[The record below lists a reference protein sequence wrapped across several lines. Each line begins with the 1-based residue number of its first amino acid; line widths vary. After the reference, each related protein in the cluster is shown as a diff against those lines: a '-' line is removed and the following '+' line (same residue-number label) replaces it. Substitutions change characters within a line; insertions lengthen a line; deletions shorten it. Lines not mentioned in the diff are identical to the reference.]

1 MNNIKTLIISGI
13 AGIVGGI
20 VGGYLIAPI
29 IFIIW
34 AGGSIERD
42 YRLNMY
48 EVARFFGL
56 TDRYIISYI
65 IAFAITFMITLGIT
79 YLITNSRRIK

>member
-1 MNNIKTLIISGI
+1 MNNIKTLIISSI
-13 AGIVGGI
+13 AGIA
-20 VGGYLIAPI
+20 GGYLIAPI
-29 IFIIW
+29 VFIIW